1 MTSLS
6 LLALA
11 ACGDTATPESGTKDE
26 SNLTLQ
32 QVFDQA
38 IERQQT
44 LKSVHANVEMD
55 QSSEM
60 MFQGQAIN
68 MTSSSNL
75 EMDITQDPIAM
86 HTKGTVAM
94 DMMGQENMEI
104 PIEMYMSEKEGFFMF
119 NADSN
124 QWMKLPADQ
133 QEQILEQTGAQADA
147 SEQLEQLQQFVDEFT
162 FEQDDVDYKL
172 TLNVEGEGFK
182 EFFMTQMGAS
192 LADDP
197 ANSAD
202 ILNNMTFEDSK
213 YEIIIAKDTFDTKQI
228 DMDLTIIVDENGQK
242 SKIENKAFIEY
253 SNFDELDSIAIPKE
267 VIKNAIAQ

>member
-172 TLNVEGEGFK
+172 TLNVEGECFK